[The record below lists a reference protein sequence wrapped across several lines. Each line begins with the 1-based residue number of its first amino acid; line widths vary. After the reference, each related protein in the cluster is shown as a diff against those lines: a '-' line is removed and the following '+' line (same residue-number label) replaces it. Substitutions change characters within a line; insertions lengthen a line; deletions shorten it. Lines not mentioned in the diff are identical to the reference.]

1 MGQEVG
7 WTFSE
12 PKKEEKQGWTFSTDK
27 LPPPKTPPM
36 IMPEARGP
44 AFQEKGVA
52 TRKPFL
58 EAIKDVN
65 WSRGGKVMGPR
76 NPDLEMKSLKDIGQA
91 IGSVASGMVAFPVA
105 TAVSQGLMTPKAGGI
120 TLPPELAE
128 MAGQGVGQAMTIKT
142 TTPGAQAGA
151 QALATPFAP
160 FGAAINAMPDAT
172 SRTLMSSAL
181 LIFPYAKTLVRG
193 FIKGRIAS
201 GKGITPKELDVIIKK
216 TELPPDV
223 LKKVESTRLQSPPE
237 PTGNPTADAIA
248 LEKFNAEQRVAEA
261 NRPANIGAFP
271 AAPPKGVKVGDIPPI
286 KVGDIPGINSSP
298 AKALADA
305 LKQAPRVLPQ
315 QKASYAKEAG
325 ERLRRAEEAGGPI
338 GGEKGFEAA
347 YSQMKG
353 KMKKVD
359 FEMPDISPENRSAL
373 YQMIWDDPY
382 LTMGERFSVAGRPET
397 ATHSSSGLTGMLDH
411 GKFPAKHEIELM
423 NRVFG
428 NEVGDA
434 LIGKMSNTQQLMF
447 WATNFANIPRTMM
460 ASFDLSAPLRQGIW
474 LIGRPKQFARAMG
487 AMFKS
492 LKSEEGYNAT
502 VRAMAQKPTFKL
514 ARERGVAL
522 TEIGSALNKTEE
534 LFIGSGMLE
543 RMGKAALKRWPDVR
557 GKALNLI
564 PEGVKASQRAYTGFL
579 NKIRADTFDSMINTQ
594 KELGMYTDKVSGVT
608 DIFTVNEKLSADTAR
623 YVNIASGRGNLSGLA
638 QDHAALTNAVFF
650 SPRLMSARLALFDPR
665 TYFDVARIPRK
676 VLGGKKYPFTD
687 IEIIGKES
695 APKVSKMVR
704 QEALADAAKFFA
716 FYTTSAAL
724 AKFVLGQDAGAN
736 PRSADFTK
744 IVSGNT
750 SVDLS
755 GGIGSYAR
763 TAFQLA
769 QPLFEKMGILDD
781 SYLVS
786 STSGKKTK
794 MGGGFNEVSAGDVLV
809 RFFSQKE
816 NPVVSFFANA
826 LFQRDETG
834 KPMNVTKE
842 VVERITPIVAQD
854 FVELYKDDPELFKMA
869 IMGVLTIFGAG
880 VQTYPPKGE
889 KSFVDQTKKTR
900 QEMFSGKPSG
910 DKVIDELNKVGVKAV
925 LGTKKVNGQPVPEED
940 ISTVLRDAGAEI
952 RLRVSMIMNSPSY
965 AKQTPEKKK
974 ALLQRAVN
982 AGWNAYKSRK
992 K

>member
-1 MGQEVG
+1 MPQET
-7 WTFSE
+7 WTLVDDK
-12 PKKEEKQGWTFSTDK
+12 PKKETWTLVETNI
-27 LPPPKTPPM
+27 PPPRKTPPM
-36 IMPEARGP
+36 IMPEAMGGTP
-44 AFQEKGVA
+44 QK
-52 TRKPFL
+52 KPFL
-58 EAIKDVN
+58 EALKDVN

-76 NPDLEMKSLKDIGQA
+76 KPELEMKSFKDIGQA
-91 IGSVASGMVAFPVA
+91 IGSVASGILAFPVA

-142 TTPGAQAGA
+142 TTPWAQAGA

-181 LIFPYAKTLVRG
+181 LIFPYAKGLVKG
-193 FIKGRIAS
+193 FIKGRISS

-223 LKKVESTRLQSPPE
+223 LAKVRATPEESALLEYLTKNGMTEEAAILSKKISDRINPSVPGVTKKVESTRLQSPPE
-237 PTGNPTADAIA
+237 PT
-248 LEKFNAEQRVAEA
+248 V
-261 NRPANIGAFP
+261 
-271 AAPPKGVKVGDIPPI
+271 
-286 KVGDIPGINSSP
+286 KVGDIPGINASP
-298 AKALADA
+298 TKVLADA
-305 LKQAPRVLPQ
+305 LKQAPRLLPQ
-315 QKASYAKEAG
+315 QKSMYRQEAG
-325 ERLRRAEEAGGPI
+325 GRLRAAEEAGGPI

-347 YSQMKG
+347 YAQMKG

-359 FEMPDISPENRSAL
+359 FEMPDIGPENRGAL

-397 ATHSSSGLTGMLDH
+397 AGHSASGLTGMLDY

-502 VRAMAQKPTFKL
+502 VQAMAKKPTFKL
-514 ARERGVAL
+514 ARERGLAL
-522 TEIGSALNKTEE
+522 TEIGSAPNKTEE

-594 KELGMYTDKVSGVT
+594 KELGMYTDKASAIT
-608 DIFTVNEKLSADTAR
+608 DIFAINEKLSADTAR
-623 YVNIASGRGNLSGLA
+623 YVNIASGRGNLSGIA
-638 QDHAALTNAVFF
+638 KEHAALTNAVFF

-665 TYFDVARIPRK
+665 TYFDIARIPRK
-676 VLGGKKYPFTD
+676 ILGGKKYPFTD
-687 IEIIGKES
+687 MEIIGKES
-695 APKVSKMVR
+695 VPKVSKAVR
-704 QEALADAAKFFA
+704 QEAIADAAKFFA

-724 AKFVLGQDAGAN
+724 AKFVLGQDTGTD
-736 PRSADFTK
+736 PRSSDFTK

-769 QPLFEKMGILDD
+769 QPLFEKLGILDD

-786 STSGKKTK
+786 STSGKKTQ
-794 MGGGFNEVSAGDVLV
+794 MGGGFNEVSAGDVMV

-842 VVERITPIVAQD
+842 VVERISPIVAQD
-854 FVELYKDDPELFKMA
+854 FVELYKDDPELFKLA
-869 IMGVLTIFGAG
+869 IMGTLTIFGAG
-880 VQTYPPKGE
+880 VQTYPPKQE
-889 KSFVDQTKKTR
+889 KSFVDQTTPTR
-900 QEMFSGKPSG
+900 QEKFSGKPSG
-910 DKVIDELNKVGVKAV
+910 DKVIDALSKAGVKAV
-925 LGTKKVNGQPVPEED
+925 LGTKKINGQPIQEED
-940 ISTVLRDAGAEI
+940 IATVLKEAGADI
-952 RLRVSMIMNSPSY
+952 RLRVNLYLNNPAFAKASPE
-965 AKQTPEKKK
+965 QQKKW
-974 ALLQRAVN
+974 LQSAVN
-982 AGWNAYKSRK
+982 SGWNAYKNK
-992 K
+992 KKLGVK